1 MNYLFENIKARNQRK
16 ILKLLEAD
24 YLTLPKDVN
33 LFTIVSNTSFLGYIK
48 SGRLQIIKNDY
59 NGNRTIIE
67 DLKEKDTFGSM
78 FTNLNSRDYELMTKE
93 ETTVVLIDY
102 MRIYNNDYAKYDY
115 YTAFLQ
121 NLLKIVSEKIEEK
134 NMRIDILINKTIR
147 NKLLEYFR
155 VLSKKMGTR
164 TLYLPFSF
172 TELADYLAVDRCAMS
187 RELKYMKEEGFIKIS
202 SRRITLLY

>member
-67 DLKEKDTFGSM
+67 DLKEKDTFGSI

-102 MRIYNNDYAKYDY
+102 TRIYNNDYAKYDY

-134 NMRIDILINKTIR
+134 NTRIDILINKTIR

>member
-59 NGNRTIIE
+59 NGNRTIIQ
-67 DLKEKDTFGSM
+67 DLKEKDTFGSI

-102 MRIYNNDYAKYDY
+102 TRIYNNDYAKYDY

-134 NMRIDILINKTIR
+134 NTRIDILINKTIR